1 MILYGPNIVMQV
13 STLTKSQ
20 PGLTISHRRSCDLV
34 EIMHN
39 LGLLYDRVLS
49 ISTDLGNAVCCRY
62 QDEDVCPCNLRL
74 NLFTTAAVYTIDDN
88 PSSKTAQDSFH
99 GTGTSLLQDTANEIP
114 GSVNI

>member
-1 MILYGPNIVMQV
+1 
-13 STLTKSQ
+13 
-20 PGLTISHRRSCDLV
+20 
-34 EIMHN
+34 MHN

-49 ISTDLGNAVCCRY
+49 ICTDLGNAVCCRY